1 MPTAENAKLEYE
13 AGQDLTDF
21 VALTDDG
28 DHLQFNSAVYFWSMK
43 SGKEPEVYPNG
54 LVSGCE
60 ITPAASGTNNLVDVA
75 AGYAYIA
82 GVLTSIDADTDVT
95 CARPAGSGDDCKIN
109 SITINSS
116 GAIAVVAG
124 ADHTDLATGRGE
136 DGGPPWIPTTSIE
149 IGQVKYTS
157 DTAGAVLASEIYQV
171 QNTHC
176 EYSTY
181 PVFTKYPIR
190 VENQVADYAGVTF
203 NAALPQIHSDDAGST
218 TAGKL
223 VYAKYYEPQM
233 AEAPDVENFVPPKN
247 SHSVSSKQVYGRTI
261 GSSSA
266 SLGQGSFTKYSEDGI
281 TDNLLKLE
289 DEILLFK
296 FYQDR
301 LKSPYIVC
309 QGKLGVALSFPAG
322 DNISA
327 ACTISADIKGEG
339 VAS

>member
-1 MPTAENAKLEYE
+1 MPTSENAKLMYE
-13 AGQDLTDF
+13 AGQDFTDF
-21 VALTDDG
+21 TTLSDDG
-28 DHLQFNSAVYFWSMK
+28 DHKQFNSDVNFWSMK

-60 ITPAASGTNNLVDVA
+60 ITPAASGTNNLVDIA

-82 GVLTSIDADTDVT
+82 GVLMAISAAADETI
-95 CARPAGSGDDCKIN
+95 ARPAGSGDDCKIN
-109 SITINSS
+109 SVTINVS
-116 GAIAVVAG
+116 GAIAIVAG
-124 ADHTDLATGRGE
+124 ADHTDLATTRGA
-136 DGGPPWIPTTSIE
+136 DGGPEWIPTTSIE

-171 QNTHC
+171 PNTHC
-176 EYSTY
+176 EFSTY
-181 PVFTKYPIR
+181 PVFNKYPIR
-190 VENQVADYAGVTF
+190 VENQVVDYAGITF
-203 NAALPQIHSDDAGST
+203 NSALPLIHSDDAGAT

-223 VYAKYYEPQM
+223 VYAKFYEPQM
-233 AEAPDVENFVPPKN
+233 AEAADSENFVPPKN

-261 GSSSA
+261 GSSSS
-266 SLGQGSFTKYSEDGI
+266 SLGQGGFTKYSADGI

-296 FYQDR
+296 FFQHT

-309 QGKLGVALSFPAG
+309 QGKLGIAYSFPAG
-322 DNISA
+322 DSISNG
-327 ACTISADIKGEG
+327 CTISADLKGEN